1 MLSMN
6 TRKDEGW
13 EEFYSSLGRM
23 PERLK
28 RPVPFVVEAL
38 PLFRDRSVRAVLD
51 LGCGVGRHCVYLSTK
66 GFDVVGVDTSR
77 NALRMAK
84 GWSDVEEGVDV
95 KILRASMTNLP
106 FVSGC
111 FEAVI
116 SVSVVHH
123 AVKGDVERT
132 VEEIYRVL
140 KDDGIFLANLL
151 SIEDY
156 RYGLGEKVEEGT
168 FRVLEDFEERQF
180 EELHH
185 FSAEN
190 EALDLLA
197 SFRKVSLEP
206 VQAGRKEQ
214 LHCYWKV
221 TAIK

>member
-1 MLSMN
+1 MN
-6 TRKDEGW
+6 TRKDVGW
-13 EEFYSSLGRM
+13 EGFYSSFGQM

-38 PLFRDRSVRAVLD
+38 PFFKDCSVRAVLD
-51 LGCGVGRHCVYLSTK
+51 LGCGVGRHCIYLAAR
-66 GFDVVGVDTSR
+66 GFDVVGVDASR
-77 NALRMAK
+77 NALRLAK

-95 KILRASMTNLP
+95 KLLRASMTDLP
-106 FVSGC
+106 FVGGC
-111 FEAVI
+111 FGAVV

-123 AVKGDVERT
+123 AVKEDVGRT

-151 SIEDY
+151 SVEDY
-156 RYGLGEKVEEGT
+156 RYGLGEEVEEGT
-168 FRVLEDFEERQF
+168 FRVLEDFEEGQF

-185 FSAEN
+185 FSSEN

-197 SFRKVSLEP
+197 RFRKVSLEP
-206 VQAGRKEQ
+206 VQAGKKKQ